1 MSITD
6 FAVIIVQCFWG
17 LCEYFIYKKMKS
29 NEKNADQKSYK
40 VLYVISLVSLA
51 LGIFIGVYLRIDN
64 LFGLFNASVLFPLT
78 GACLIVLGLIIRLSA
93 IKQLKEYFTINVA
106 IRDDHKLITDGLY
119 KYIRHPAYAGGV
131 LSFIGCGLC
140 YGNLVS
146 FLIIAIP
153 YLLLILNRIKLEEVV
168 LTEKFGNDYSEM
180 KRRTKKLIPFI
191 Y

>member
-29 NEKNADQKSYK
+29 SEKNADQKSYK

-51 LGIFIGVYLRIDN
+51 LGVFIGVYLRFDN
-64 LFGLFNASVLFPLT
+64 LFGLFDGSVLFPLA
-78 GACLIVLGLIIRLSA
+78 GGCLIVLGLIIRLSA

-106 IRDDHKLITDGLY
+106 IRDDHRLITDGLY
-119 KYIRHPAYAGGV
+119 KYIRHPAYSGGI
-131 LSFIGCGLC
+131 LSFIGFGLC
-140 YGNLVS
+140 YGNPIS
-146 FLIIAIP
+146 FLIIVIP
-153 YLLLILNRIKLEEVV
+153 YLLLILNRIKLEEAV
-168 LTEKFGNDYSEM
+168 LTDKFGDDYSEM